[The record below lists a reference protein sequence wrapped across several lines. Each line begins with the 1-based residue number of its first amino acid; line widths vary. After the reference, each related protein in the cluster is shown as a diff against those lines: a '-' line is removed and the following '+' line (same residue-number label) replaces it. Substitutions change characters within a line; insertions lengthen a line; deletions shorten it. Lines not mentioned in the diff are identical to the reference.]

1 MSSSSQTTTAPAAG
15 ITGLGATDAQWN
27 AVHLAAPGY
36 PPKTAYDPNPD
47 LPRVH
52 GHTAA
57 AYTRVRHR
65 GGHVTGY
72 DFHVTARP
80 VAAAQALIL
89 RQELPADLQ
98 QRWFV
103 RRRTCA
109 QMRATSATL
118 GQALGSTSIGDPS
131 GTRHAHILPRR

>member
-57 AYTRVRHR
+57 ACTRVRHR

-72 DFHVTARP
+72 DVHVTARP